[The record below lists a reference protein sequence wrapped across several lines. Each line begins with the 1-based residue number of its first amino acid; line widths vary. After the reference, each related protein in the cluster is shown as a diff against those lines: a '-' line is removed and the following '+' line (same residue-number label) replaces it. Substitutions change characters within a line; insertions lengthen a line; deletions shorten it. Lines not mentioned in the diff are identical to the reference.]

1 MTAAIDTI
9 KNSQAIQ
16 KIAKA
21 MGQAKDFVKGL
32 PGKAKQGLLNIGTK
46 IKDSK
51 VGQTVANSKFG
62 KAVGK
67 FKTDFQT
74 SYKAALESNKAA
86 AAAKTAGGVA
96 KDVGTGA
103 VQTGTAAGAGGAVEQ
118 AAKAKKSSLLEQIS
132 GVATAGVMAY
142 QVYSANKQYKDSVKR
157 TDAYNA
163 ALKAE
168 EDAATAATTAA
179 NAATQARSDAYTNAL
194 YQGSTSTQNIYSYGG
209 MNTGDSV
216 FSSTLKNS
224 KYTLF

>member
-1 MTAAIDTI
+1 MTAAIDFMKNSKAI
-9 KNSQAIQ
+9 KN
-16 KIAKA
+16 IASA
-21 MGQAKDFVKGL
+21 MGKAKDFVKGL
-32 PGKAKQGLLNIGTK
+32 PGNAKQGLLNIGNK

-51 VGQTVANSKFG
+51 FGQTVANSKFG

-86 AAAKTAGGVA
+86 AAAKNAGGVV
-96 KDVGTGA
+96 KDAGTGA

-142 QVYSANKQYKDSVKR
+142 QVHSANKQYKDSVKR

-168 EDAATAATTAA
+168 EDAATAAT
-179 NAATQARSDAYTNAL
+179 NAATAASNARYDAYTAAL
-194 YQGSTSTQNIYSYGG
+194 SQGSISTQNIYSSGYA
-209 MNTGDSV
+209 GDSV

>member
-21 MGQAKDFVKGL
+21 MGQAKDFVKAL
-32 PGKAKQGLLNIGTK
+32 PGKAKDGLINIGNR

-62 KAVGK
+62 QAVSK

-74 SYKAALESNKAA
+74 SYKAALDSNKAA
-86 AAAKTAGGVA
+86 AAKNAGGVA
-96 KDVGTGA
+96 KDIGTGA